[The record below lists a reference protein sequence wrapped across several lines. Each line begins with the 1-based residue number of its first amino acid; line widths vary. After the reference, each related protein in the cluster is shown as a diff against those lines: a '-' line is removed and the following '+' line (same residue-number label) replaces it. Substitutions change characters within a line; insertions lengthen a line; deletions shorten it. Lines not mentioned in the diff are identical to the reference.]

1 MNDIECGR
9 GDNIYREKSNSP
21 KNPSLQKFGMIPCG
35 NGCASLYDLE
45 YSSDWSN
52 TLDRMGSKI
61 LLIIILL
68 LLMASAAAAAATAVG
83 LIVLIVSIFPSS
95 PPLLSSWQYL
105 TSSTTSSS
113 SSFPSVV
120 RARLLAGGSEVD
132 AMVAV
137 EGWRWR
143 RFEWMMDDDAMDN
156 TKGRR
161 TDEWSKFYPSFR
173 LSVTFN
179 ERACIRLSVFHQSRN
194 R

>member
-1 MNDIECGR
+1 MSKG
-9 GDNIYREKSNSP
+9 GDTIYREKLDSP

-35 NGCASLYDLE
+35 NGCASLYDLA

-52 TLDRMGSKI
+52 TLVRMGSKI
-61 LLIIILL
+61 LLILILL

-83 LIVLIVSIFPSS
+83 LIVLIVSTLPSS
-95 PPLLSSWQYL
+95 PPLLSSWQYF

-137 EGWRWR
+137 EGWR
-143 RFEWMMDDDAMDN
+143 RFEWMMRW
-156 TKGRR
+156 TIRR
-161 TDEWSKFYPSFR
+161 EDGQMNGVNFIHFVC
-173 LSVTFN
+173 LSHSM
-179 ERACIRLSVFHQSRN
+179 L
-194 R
+194 